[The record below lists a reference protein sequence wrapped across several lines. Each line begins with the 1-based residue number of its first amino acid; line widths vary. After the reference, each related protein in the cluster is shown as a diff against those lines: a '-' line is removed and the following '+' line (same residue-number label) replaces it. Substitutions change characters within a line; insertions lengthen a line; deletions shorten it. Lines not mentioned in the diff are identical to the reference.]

1 MSRGLEPDSF
11 WPDDF
16 RESDSNGRGTETN
29 TGRGGGSQGSERVK
43 LQLQKL
49 REKET
54 AADSSEKQR
63 PINHRVPVE
72 SRNPSIQR
80 LRYRDRDR
88 AYSLRPSEIRTLSD
102 VGKFRVVAVKDLV
115 NLGYSGDHRGMD
127 GDLRNLMRQGLLQ
140 RGGTSALKKESQQVL
155 TLTKR
160 GQRFLHRQNLVPNDQ
175 AVYSG
180 LTKPREANHDAALY
194 RLYKKA
200 AQEIERNGGK
210 VLRVQLD
217 YELKKNLYQ
226 KLGKTQTEDAHKNQQ
241 SKVAF
246 AEEFHL
252 PVVNGRVAFP
262 DVRIE
267 YANEEMEISRMDLEL
282 ATGNYHA
289 SHLAEKALAGF
300 QIYARPMDA
309 EGLRKVRDEHEIM
322 TSILSL

>member
-1 MSRGLEPDSF
+1 MSRGFDSDSF

-16 RESDSNGRGTETN
+16 RESDSNRRGIETSAGR
-29 TGRGGGSQGSERVK
+29 GGSQGSTRVK

-49 REKET
+49 QEKES
-54 AADSSEKQR
+54 AADCSEKQHPNH
-63 PINHRVPVE
+63 PIPLE

-88 AYSLRPSEIRTLSD
+88 AYSLRPSEIHTLSD
-102 VGKFRVVAVKDLV
+102 VGKFRVVAVKDIV

-160 GQRFLHRQNLVPNDQ
+160 GQRFLHRQNLVPKDQ

-194 RLYKKA
+194 RLFKKA
-200 AQEIERNGGK
+200 AQEIECKGGK

-217 YELKKNLYQ
+217 YELKKNLYR

-246 AEEFHL
+246 AQELHL

-267 YANEEMEISRMDLEL
+267 YANEEIEISRMDLEL

-289 SHLAEKALAGF
+289 SHLAQKALAGF
-300 QIYARPMDA
+300 QIYARPTDA
-309 EGLRKVRDEHEIM
+309 ASLRKVRDEHEIM
-322 TSILSL
+322 TAILSL